1 MVSAVTDPTDL
12 ATTIIAAFGGPTDG
26 LAGRDL
32 ALLSLD
38 DEAARDA
45 PRLSD
50 DGHGYQLTWGDIRLV
65 GVWGKPPRLEPR
77 MGNEDLKSKR
87 PFEYLAAWGLAA
99 EARAAWLSARAKGP
113 GREPATIDAATQAAL
128 DSWER
133 SR

>member
-1 MVSAVTDPTDL
+1 VTDPTDV
-12 ATTIIAAFGGPTDG
+12 ASTIVAAFGGPLEG

-32 ALLSLD
+32 ATLAID
-38 DEAARDA
+38 DEPARDV

-50 DGHGYQLTWGDIRLV
+50 DGRGYQLTWGDVRLV
-65 GVWGKPPRLEPR
+65 GAWERAPRLEPR
-77 MGNEDLKSKR
+77 LGNEDLKSKR
-87 PFEYLAAWGLAA
+87 PFEFLAAWGLAA

-113 GREPATIDAATQAAL
+113 GREPATIDGATQAAL